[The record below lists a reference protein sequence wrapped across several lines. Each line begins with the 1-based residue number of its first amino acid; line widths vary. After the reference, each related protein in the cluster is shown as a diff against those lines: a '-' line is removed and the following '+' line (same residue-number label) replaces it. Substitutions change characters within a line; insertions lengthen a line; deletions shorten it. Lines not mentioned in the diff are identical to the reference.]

1 MTEKDLLGYQRDMET
16 WMDHIHENPELSM
29 EEEDT
34 APYIASVLKSFGGWE
49 VTEGVGKYGIVA
61 SMIVGDGKKSIGLRA
76 DFDAIPTQED
86 NLLPYKSHNPGV
98 AHLCG
103 HDGHTTMLL
112 GAGKY
117 LADHP
122 DFNGTVRLI
131 FQPGEETMQG
141 GPSMIAD
148 GLFERFPVDMVFG
161 MHNIPGLERGKF
173 YFKAGQLMSAVDNWE
188 ITLTGKGSHG
198 SMPEISID
206 PIVCGSSLVM
216 SLQTIVSRN
225 VSPFHNTV
233 VNVGAFN
240 AGIAGNS
247 VPQNATLKISVRN
260 MDNEDRIMVL
270 DKIRLITKATAE
282 AYNCQYEI
290 HEGQPGTVLVNDEEA
305 TRFATLAAQD
315 TFVKDRVFTDVHP
328 YMSSE
333 DFAFMLEKKKGNYCM
348 LGNGDTQM
356 VHHPRYVF
364 DQSNLPVGAAYW
376 VSLVLHY
383 LK

>member
-86 NLLPYKSHNPGV
+86 NLLPYKSHSPGV
-98 AHLCG
+98 ADLCG

-148 GLFERFPVDMVFG
+148 GLFERFLVDMVFG

-225 VSPFHNTV
+225 VSPFHNIV

-260 MDNEDRIMVL
+260 MDNDDRIMVL
-270 DKIRLITKATAE
+270 DTIRLITKATAE

>member
-61 SMIVGDGKKSIGLRA
+61 SMTVGDGKKSIGLRA

-86 NLLPYKSHNPGV
+86 NLLPYKSHSPGV
-98 AHLCG
+98 ADLCG

-148 GLFERFPVDMVFG
+148 GLFERFLVDMVFG

-260 MDNEDRIMVL
+260 MDNDDRIMVL
-270 DKIRLITKATAE
+270 DTIRLITKATAE

-315 TFVKDRVFTDVHP
+315 TFGKDRVFTDVHP

-376 VSLVLHY
+376 VSLVQHY